1 MSSNLTFEYNF
12 TRYYFDEKRKNSFSV
27 NLCNMFVSCV
37 AELWEQIVASCGC
50 LDTEATWKEFE
61 RGGGVVVAQLADRSL
76 LTQEVRGSN
85 RVTVQK
91 CYAEHVF
98 AVYF

>member
-1 MSSNLTFEYNF
+1 MHSRMDY
-12 TRYYFDEKRKNSFSV
+12 
-27 NLCNMFVSCV
+27 CW
-37 AELWEQIVASCGC
+37 A
-50 LDTEATWKEFE
+50 
-61 RGGGVVVAQLADRSL
+61 VVVAQLADRSL

-85 RVTVQK
+85 RVTVEK